1 MCYRI
6 SHDFKIMR
14 FGVVGIKTFF
24 QLKKIRPYIIF
35 LNLSNNNNK
44 GKKNKKFKFVKSF
57 LNK

>member
-44 GKKNKKFKFVKSF
+44 GKKIKN
-57 LNK
+57 LNLLNHF